1 MFLELTQRRVELL
14 SDLVR
19 SYNMINIKE
28 VEINGETVEMIEIVD
43 DLGNA
48 TSMTKEYYDSLPKT
62 FGGSI

>member
-1 MFLELTQRRVELL
+1 
-14 SDLVR
+14 
-19 SYNMINIKE
+19 MINIKE
-28 VEINGETVEMIEIVD
+28 VEINGEIVEIVELVD

>member
-1 MFLELTQRRVELL
+1 
-14 SDLVR
+14 
-19 SYNMINIKE
+19 MINIKE
-28 VEINGETVEMIEIVD
+28 VEINGETVEMVEIVY

>member
-1 MFLELTQRRVELL
+1 
-14 SDLVR
+14 
-19 SYNMINIKE
+19 MINIKE
-28 VEINGETVEMIEIVD
+28 VEINGETVEMVELVD

>member
-1 MFLELTQRRVELL
+1 
-14 SDLVR
+14 
-19 SYNMINIKE
+19 MINIKE